1 MLGMGRYGTNDI
13 VRAKAFYGA
22 LADILGAEKFL
33 DRRGL
38 VGWRGQEGVMFMIG
52 RAREGDASVGN
63 GTQLSFVATDPA
75 TVDAAHACALA
86 HGATCLGPPGPR
98 GALGIGLYACYFRD
112 PDGNK
117 VMVYHRSAR
126 QPGDSGAIP
135 LF

>member
-1 MLGMGRYGTNDI
+1 ML
-13 VRAKAFYGA
+13 
-22 LADILGAEKFL
+22 
-33 DRRGL
+33 
-38 VGWRGQEGVMFMIG
+38 MIG

-86 HGATCLGPPGPR
+86 QGATCLGPPGPR

-117 VMVYHRSAR
+117 VIGIPPKRATTGR
-126 QPGDSGAIP
+126 QWSYSSVLTRTVSPTRKNSRNGAQAAISGG
-135 LF
+135 